1 MFNMFDVETY
11 EATFEIYLEDKVIKK
26 QTIQAPKEV
35 LIMQYIQT
43 MQQIANDK
51 RPMKVKMI
59 VPQVIWD
66 NFENRQKVLNN
77 STTFSNNP
85 MVAWEESNQENIQNE
100 EEGKR
105 DESVEK

>member
-1 MFNMFDVETY
+1 MINMFNMFDVETY
-11 EATFEIYLEDKVIKK
+11 EATFEVYLEDKIIKK
-26 QTIQAPKEV
+26 QTVQAPAEI
-35 LIMQYIQT
+35 LIAQYVQT

-51 RPMKVKMI
+51 RPMKIKMI

-85 MVAWEESNQENIQNE
+85 MVAWEENIQKDKQGE
-100 EEGKR
+100 EE
-105 DESVEK
+105 